1 MEKFLTRLKELGA
14 RLPGPG
20 QVIVGGLLADRQ
32 ALRILLA
39 CLAAVLAAALQPP
52 VLSLSVA
59 HVQQGLRDPGSIVPL
74 QITAAYL
81 LLAVLTLVGGA
92 SGDLF
97 GRKRYLLFG
106 LFGVLA
112 TNVLGLFWFDAPQYS
127 AINAL
132 NLISSTVVMP
142 MTVAIVTV
150 AFPLTVRPFAY
161 GALFACQG
169 LGLVASSSLYGIFAL
184 TDFVGVSFVP
194 AIILGVIAIRLTLR
208 DTPESRAP
216 AAVSQQEL
224 ILNLLWAA
232 VIFGLVYGLLAFGG
246 GLTTVNLFLIVI
258 ICALGF
264 IVGYRWVMRRLDKK
278 TAKLYNARDVA
289 FAIFAGI
296 MLTMAQGALFYQI
309 ASFFQ
314 NIQSIGPVRAG
325 LQLLPY
331 ILAMMLATLFI
342 VRLSAHFDARRI
354 IAGGLALMAVG
365 LTGMYFVQ
373 VSTPYWQFILPFF
386 IMGFGFGIASPARTV
401 VVLTGA
407 PPGLTGMA
415 AGVNTAAGQSGFT
428 LGIVLSSMLLT
439 EFASRRVVNEL
450 AQLGAAP
457 DALAAVGTLFQD
469 IFSRAL
475 VGDLTRVPNELA
487 LQAAALFG
495 ERFTSAMVA
504 TFLLVAFALA
514 LSAFAV
520 YVGMSRGL
528 QATFLRSFDADDN
541 PPA

>member
-194 AIILGVIAIRLTLR
+194 AIILGVIAIR
-208 DTPESRAP
+208 
-216 AAVSQQEL
+216 
-224 ILNLLWAA
+224 
-232 VIFGLVYGLLAFGG
+232 
-246 GLTTVNLFLIVI
+246 
-258 ICALGF
+258 
-264 IVGYRWVMRRLDKK
+264 
-278 TAKLYNARDVA
+278 
-289 FAIFAGI
+289 
-296 MLTMAQGALFYQI
+296 
-309 ASFFQ
+309 
-314 NIQSIGPVRAG
+314 
-325 LQLLPY
+325 Y
-331 ILAMMLATLFI
+331 ILAMMLVTLFI

-365 LTGMYFVQ
+365 LTGCISF
-373 VSTPYWQFILPFF
+373 
-386 IMGFGFGIASPARTV
+386 R
-401 VVLTGA
+401 
-407 PPGLTGMA
+407 
-415 AGVNTAAGQSGFT
+415 
-428 LGIVLSSMLLT
+428 
-439 EFASRRVVNEL
+439 SRRPIS
-450 AQLGAAP
+450 GS
-457 DALAAVGTLFQD
+457 
-469 IFSRAL
+469 SR
-475 VGDLTRVPNELA
+475 
-487 LQAAALFG
+487 
-495 ERFTSAMVA
+495 RF
-504 TFLLVAFALA
+504 L
-514 LSAFAV
+514 
-520 YVGMSRGL
+520 
-528 QATFLRSFDADDN
+528 
-541 PPA
+541 